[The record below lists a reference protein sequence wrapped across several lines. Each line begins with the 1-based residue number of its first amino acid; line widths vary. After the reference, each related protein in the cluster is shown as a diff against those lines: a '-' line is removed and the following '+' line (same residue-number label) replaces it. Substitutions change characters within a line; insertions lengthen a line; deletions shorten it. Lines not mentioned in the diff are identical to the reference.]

1 MASDALFLPKPY
13 VPQALTKV
21 LNDIRKQIV
30 SAEFAVPLTAS
41 PNAAATREVHHTLIS
56 ELS

>member
-21 LNDIRKQIV
+21 LKDIRKQIG
-30 SAEFAVPLTAS
+30 
-41 PNAAATREVHHTLIS
+41 
-56 ELS
+56 